1 MKKLLRSIGWATVA
15 EPKVSAQQQVIV
27 EEPKKEVLSENAQ
40 KVFNKYPAEVIE
52 IHNKFNN
59 EAEKLLNE
67 AIEASKKIVIDP
79 AIKNKAELASK
90 FGFVS
95 VKEVVENA
103 KVTRQKNQHNHI
115 LATIN
120 QARVYISDYKWIP
133 ETSVERICKQY
144 GLVFGKTSQYKGF
157 LPNKNLLE
165 IEEFANKHKSKLYCV
180 RKRSSLWDDD
190 GRFQF
195 FSTEKEAADNNKHSH
210 YNYSDLHN
218 SLDNLMICAPLK
230 DMNTDGYTIEKGYK
244 LEKKA
249 VPDPII
255 LARRDF
261 NGVQGYY
268 IVTAW
273 GDEASDPEVINNNLN

>member
-1 MKKLLRSIGWATVA
+1 MKKLLRSIGWATVV

-27 EEPKKEVLSENAQ
+27 EEPKKEVLSESAQ

-79 AIKNKAELASK
+79 VIKNKAELASR
-90 FGFVS
+90 FGFHR
-95 VKEVVENA
+95 VKEVVETNEA
-103 KVTRQKNQHNHI
+103 QSKKEEHNRI

-133 ETSVERICKQY
+133 EDSVERICKQY
-144 GLVFGKTSQYKGF
+144 GLVFGETSQYKGF
-157 LPNKNLLE
+157 LPNQNLLE
-165 IEEFANKHKSKLYCV
+165 IEQFSNKHESKLYCV
-180 RKRSSLWDDD
+180 HDSGWGNEYFSTLEQAENYAKLENRSS
-190 GRFQF
+190 
-195 FSTEKEAADNNKHSH
+195 
-210 YNYSDLHN
+210 YSYYRTSN
-218 SLDNLMICAPLK
+218 SLNSLMICAPLK
-230 DMNTDGYTIEKGYK
+230 DMSTDGYTIEKGYK

-261 NGVQGYY
+261 NGVRGYY

>member
-1 MKKLLRSIGWATVA
+1 MKKLLRSIGWATVV

-27 EEPKKEVLSENAQ
+27 EEPKKEVLSENAK

-79 AIKNKAELASK
+79 VIKNKAELASR
-90 FGFVS
+90 FGFHQ
-95 VKEVVENA
+95 VKEVVETSEA
-103 KVTRQKNQHNHI
+103 ESKKEEHNRI

-133 ETSVERICKQY
+133 ESSVERICKQY

-157 LPNKNLLE
+157 LPNQNLLE
-165 IEEFANKHKSKLYCV
+165 IEQFSNKHESKLYFASGS
-180 RKRSSLWDDD
+180 RWGNEYFNTLEQAQSYANQENRRS
-190 GRFQF
+190 
-195 FSTEKEAADNNKHSH
+195 HS
-210 YNYSDLHN
+210 YYRTSN
-218 SLDNLMICAPLK
+218 SLNSLMICAPLK

-261 NGVQGYY
+261 NGVVGYY